1 MKSNILRPAIFF
13 GLFFGAI
20 MILEFF
26 IFKNFD
32 VNSVKNPAL
41 ATISILFNYIVFP
54 VAFVILAV
62 FRFKN
67 KHNQGYISFSEVLR
81 IGVTTTAIAALVLG
95 LFSYVYYNYIS
106 PEFIDQTIEKMR
118 ELSFLQRQE
127 MLQQGATETEIISI
141 EDIEQQL
148 VGARISMQ
156 SFFSIA
162 VTIVLYSVIG
172 IVSSIIIATFV
183 KKDNPKSI

>member
-13 GLFFGAI
+13 GLLFGVI

-32 VNSVKNPAL
+32 VDSVKNSVL
-41 ATISILFNYIVFP
+41 ATISSLFNYLVFP
-54 VAFVILAV
+54 VGFVLLSV

-67 KHNQGYISFSEVLR
+67 KYNQGYISFSEVLR
-81 IGVTTTAIAALVLG
+81 IGVATTAIAALILG

-118 ELSFLQRQE
+118 AISLLQRQE
-127 MLQQGATETEIISI
+127 MLQQGATATEIISI

-156 SFFSIA
+156 SFFSVA

-172 IVSSIIIATFV
+172 IVSSIIIAAFV
-183 KKDNPKSI
+183 KKDNPQLI

>member
-13 GLFFGAI
+13 GLLFGAI

-26 IFKNFD
+26 TFKNLD
-32 VNSVKNPAL
+32 VDSVKNSAL
-41 ATISILFNYIVFP
+41 ATISNLFNYIVFP
-54 VAFVILAV
+54 VGFILLSV

-67 KHNQGYISFSEVLR
+67 KYNQGYISFSEVLR
-81 IGVTTTAIAALVLG
+81 IGVATTAIAALVLG
-95 LFSYVYYNYIS
+95 LFSYFYYNYIS

-118 ELSFLQRQE
+118 ELSLLQRQE
-127 MLQQGATETEIISI
+127 MLQKGATEIKSI

-148 VGARISMQ
+148 VGARASMK
-156 SFFSIA
+156 SFFSVA

-172 IVSSIIIATFV
+172 IVSSIIIAAFI
-183 KKDNPKSI
+183 KKDNNKYI